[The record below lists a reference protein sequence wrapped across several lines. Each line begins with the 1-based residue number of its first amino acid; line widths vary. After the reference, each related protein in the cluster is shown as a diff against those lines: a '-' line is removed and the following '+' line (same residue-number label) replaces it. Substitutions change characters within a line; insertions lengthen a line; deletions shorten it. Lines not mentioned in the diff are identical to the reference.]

1 MLRRMPA
8 QSRKATAERA
18 RVITLIALFR
28 HTAKLMVEELVERLN
43 ATGYADITAAH
54 HPVFENVDPAGTRL
68 TVLAARTGMTH
79 QSMGELVGVL
89 EGRGYL
95 ERRADRLDRRA
106 RLVRLTPKGRQLART
121 ALSEIEKIEERWL
134 ERYRRSDSDEELR
147 AVLERG
153 LRESEAE
160 ARGVRDHA

>member
-1 MLRRMPA
+1 
-8 QSRKATAERA
+8 
-18 RVITLIALFR
+18 
-28 HTAKLMVEELVERLN
+28 
-43 ATGYADITAAH
+43 
-54 HPVFENVDPAGTRL
+54 
-68 TVLAARTGMTH
+68 
-79 QSMGELVGVL
+79 MGELVQVL
-89 EGRGYL
+89 EGRGYI

-134 ERYRRSDSDEELR
+134 ERYRRSGSDEQLR

-160 ARGVRDHA
+160 ARAVRDRA